1 MKDDG
6 VHTAFEIIL
15 EEIGTVS
22 KELKQ
27 GAKDLIDKSDFD
39 AVQKL
44 MDTGKSLD
52 EFQVKVRSLQNE
64 WINNFD
70 VGTRSRTHFKP
81 VEIEIPR
88 NDVIELV
95 MEYEDAIARAE
106 YSEKQVRIL
115 AGSTIRKETYES
127 LGDHILEMR
136 NDAIKNGVLAQG
148 VKQNL
153 FEVKAPITFRSS
165 SAGAQF
171 VAGCSVSGP
180 REWKVKSKG
189 TSLKHWLSKIA

>member
-15 EEIGTVS
+15 KEIGSVS

-27 GAKDLIDKSDFD
+27 EAKGLIDKSDFD

-44 MDTGKSLD
+44 MDTGKRLD
-52 EFQVKVRSLQNE
+52 EFQVKMRSLQNE

-70 VGTRSRTHFKP
+70 VGTRSRTHFEL
-81 VEIEIPR
+81 VEIEIPP

-95 MEYEDAIARAE
+95 MEYGDAIARAE
-106 YSEKQVRIL
+106 YSGRQVRIL
-115 AGSTIRKETYES
+115 AGSTIRKVTYAS
-127 LGDHILEMR
+127 LGDHILVMR

-148 VKQNL
+148 AKKDL
-153 FEVKAPITFRSS
+153 FEVKAPITFGSS

-180 REWKVKSKG
+180 REWKVKNKG
-189 TSLKHWLSKIA
+189 MSLKYWLSKK